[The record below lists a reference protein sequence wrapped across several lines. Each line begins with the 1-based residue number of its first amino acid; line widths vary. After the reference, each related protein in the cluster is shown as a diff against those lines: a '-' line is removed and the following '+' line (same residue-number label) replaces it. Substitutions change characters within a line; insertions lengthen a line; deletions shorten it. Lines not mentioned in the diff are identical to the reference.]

1 MKITKK
7 QRNLLIALALG
18 DGYISKDGVLEIGHS
33 LKQKEYLDY
42 KYSLIK
48 DFCNHPPKYK
58 ISKKYNYTTYVLH
71 TKSLP
76 FLKLLRRILYD
87 SNGKKHITGKIL
99 NRLSLQELA
108 IWWMDDGSMSK
119 KINKKTGNIKS
130 LVFTLSTC
138 ISKEDNEKII
148 EFFYSKFS
156 IKFGIRKMKNQYAL
170 ICGTKEGKKLSK
182 LLYPY
187 LIPSMQYKL
196 FSESYPEME

>member
-1 MKITKK
+1 M
-7 QRNLLIALALG
+7 
-18 DGYISKDGVLEIGHS
+18 
-33 LKQKEYLDY
+33 
-42 KYSLIK
+42 
-48 DFCNHPPKYK
+48 
-58 ISKKYNYTTYVLH
+58 H